1 MAEMKGYN
9 IKSKNNLGL
18 LGINIYIYIYS
29 CISIIH
35 ETLGTTTKKIHIQR
49 GTNIMKQV
57 FFRKYIKFP
66 AKKIISPL

>member
-1 MAEMKGYN
+1 MAEMKGCD

-35 ETLGTTTKKIHIQR
+35 ETLGTTTKK
-49 GTNIMKQV
+49 
-57 FFRKYIKFP
+57 YI
-66 AKKIISPL
+66 